1 MTPIHATFL
10 GQYLLGSSLMYL
22 KPCDPLA
29 SGFPFSPD
37 FLSDLWMHL
46 LCLIQRCL
54 IFPVIL
60 ADNGP
65 KFVILGTFCTFFLN
79 WFLVTQVRIIK
90 CASKGQQTHR
100 KKRIIQDKVSRIPS
114 KTYPGC
120 PKQYKHYAPTR
131 TFWASAV
138 SLEKYWEYVA
148 CWVLSLCLQ
157 VFSCSLHIDY
167 AG

>member
-1 MTPIHATFL
+1 MSHSELSSDTFIEVILVTPTHATFL

-60 ADNGP
+60 ADSGP

-79 WFLVTQVRIIK
+79 
-90 CASKGQQTHR
+90 
-100 KKRIIQDKVSRIPS
+100 
-114 KTYPGC
+114 
-120 PKQYKHYAPTR
+120 
-131 TFWASAV
+131 
-138 SLEKYWEYVA
+138 
-148 CWVLSLCLQ
+148 
-157 VFSCSLHIDY
+157 
-167 AG
+167 